1 MLLPVRSSDL
11 MKSFLFERASRISF
25 HSVILFVLLLMAG
38 QARSQVIPNFPQ
50 QNTTIPQTQA
60 PVPGNTTITD
70 QSKNRNVVVD
80 DPRAKA
86 RQDSVRLL
94 RIQEEDPEK
103 AVKKLKIFGADIF
116 TNKSLDFVPV
126 TNIPTPKGY
135 ILGAGDQLILNLYG
149 TQFKDV
155 SITQKITPE
164 GTILIPQV
172 GPVFLSGMTIE
183 AATERLYGKLAN
195 IYPLGRGM
203 DLSVRIGDIRSIRIN
218 FVGEVV
224 NPGTF
229 TLPSLATVMNALYF
243 SGGPTESGSF
253 RMINLIRR
261 NKFGQDSVI
270 RRIDLYQYLTKGL
283 RINDISLRDDDV
295 IQIPPY
301 KSRIELVA
309 GTKKTGYF
317 ELLPG
322 ENLGNLLDY
331 AGGFVEDAYRN
342 VITVQ
347 RITSNG
353 RKFLDV
359 ADSEVRKFEVIN
371 GDRVGINKVPEREL
385 NMVTISGSVY
395 MPGAYPLDRNPTV
408 KDLVKRAEG
417 PTREAFLGRAS
428 LYRQKDDMTEELISV
443 NLGRI
448 LEGKD
453 TNVVLKPL
461 DRLEILNVTKL
472 REGLIVRILGE
483 VNNVQ
488 ADTNKGY
495 FPWFEGMTVED
506 LIIKA
511 GNLRA
516 AASPNHIEVVRP
528 KHLLSDDPKD
538 VNSTLGER
546 YNFAI
551 SRDLRLTEDA
561 SQFKLQPFDI
571 VYVRTSPNFEENQ
584 SVKVEGE
591 VLRRGEYSL
600 IDRDERISDLVKRA
614 GGLTLYAY
622 VDGASLIRRSKLS
635 KTEIDQ
641 QQRTLNEISGNN
653 RKAAVNAD
661 VITKDKEEAIG
672 IDLAKILSKPHTE
685 IDLVLQDGDLL
696 SIPKH
701 NPTIKIE
708 GEVQLPTTTRFT
720 RGVGLG
726 EYISRAGGFTSRS
739 VKKRTYVV
747 YANGFA
753 KKTKHFL
760 FFNSYP
766 EVRPGSR
773 IVVPTRTVADITSAQ
788 IIGSIAQVGAALG
801 GLVSIVALLR
811 TFNN

>member
-1 MLLPVRSSDL
+1 
-11 MKSFLFERASRISF
+11 
-25 HSVILFVLLLMAG
+25 MA
-38 QARSQVIPNFPQ
+38 QTIPMIPQ
-50 QNTTIPQTQA
+50 QQTPLPQTQA
-60 PVPGNTTITD
+60 PAAGNTTITD
-70 QSKNRNVVVD
+70 QSRNRSVNVD

-94 RIQEEDPEK
+94 RVQEDDPQK

-116 TNKSLDFVPV
+116 TNKSLDFIPV

-135 ILGAGDQLILNLYG
+135 ILGPGDQLVLNLYG
-149 TQFKDV
+149 TQFRDV
-155 SITQKITPE
+155 SITQKLTPE

-183 AATERLYGKLAN
+183 AATERLYNKLAN

-261 NKFGQDSVI
+261 NKFGQDSVV

-283 RINDISLRDDDV
+283 RVTDISLRDDDV

-309 GTKKTGYF
+309 GTKKTGFF

-359 ADSEVRKFEVIN
+359 NENEVRSFEVFN

-385 NMVTISGSVY
+385 NMVAISGSVY
-395 MPGAYPLDRNPTV
+395 MPGSYPLDRNPTV

-417 PTREAFLGRAS
+417 TTREAFLGRAS

-461 DRLEILNVTKL
+461 DRLEVLNVTKL

-483 VNNVQ
+483 VNNAQ
-488 ADTNKGY
+488 ADTNKGF
-495 FPWFEGMTVED
+495 FPWYEGMTVED
-506 LIIKA
+506 LIVKA

-516 AASPNHIEVVRP
+516 AASPNHVEVVRP
-528 KHLLSDDPKD
+528 KHLESDDPKD
-538 VNSTLGER
+538 INSILGER
-546 YNFAI
+546 FNFAI

-561 SQFKLQPFDI
+561 SKFKLRPFDI
-571 VYVRTSPNFEENQ
+571 VYVRSSPNFEENQ
-584 SVKVEGE
+584 SVRIDGE
-591 VLRRGEYSL
+591 VIRRGEYSL

-614 GGLTLYAY
+614 GGMTQYAY
-622 VDGASLIRRSKLS
+622 VDGASLIRRTKLS
-635 KTEIDQ
+635 KTEIEQ
-641 QQRTLNEISGNN
+641 QQKTLNEISGNN
-653 RKAAVNAD
+653 RKASVNAD
-661 VITKDKEEAIG
+661 VITPEKEEAIG
-672 IDLAKILSKPHTE
+672 IDLAKILDRPHSE

-720 RGVGLG
+720 RGVGVG

-753 KKTKHFL
+753 KKTKRFL

-773 IVVPTRTVADITSAQ
+773 IVVPTRTVADITSQQ
-788 IIGSIAQVGAALG
+788 IIGSIAQVGAALS
-801 GLVSIVALLR
+801 GLIGIYALLR
-811 TFNN
+811 TLK